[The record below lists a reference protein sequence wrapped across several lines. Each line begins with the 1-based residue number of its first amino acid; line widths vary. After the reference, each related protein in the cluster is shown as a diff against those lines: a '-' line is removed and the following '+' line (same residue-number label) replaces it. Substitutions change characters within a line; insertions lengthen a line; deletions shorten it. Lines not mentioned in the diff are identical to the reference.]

1 MLFRSFEEF
10 QKGPNNA
17 TRTKIVSVFF
27 KCLYSESS
35 QTIEAANDALKVV
48 LSQTTKLPKDLL
60 QNGLRPVLANL
71 QDPRRLSTHGL
82 DGLARLLQLLTTYFK
97 VEIGS
102 RLLDHI
108 KVLAE
113 PNALQRISFTLIE
126 QNDQMKIIA
135 AVFNIFHLL
144 PPAAEHFKER

>member
-1 MLFRSFEEF
+1 
-10 QKGPNNA
+10 
-17 TRTKIVSVFF
+17 VFF
-27 KCLYSESS
+27 KCLYSESK

-48 LSQTTKLPKDLL
+48 LSQTTKLAKRSATEWPSSCFG
-60 QNGLRPVLANL
+60 QSSGS
-71 QDPRRLSTHGL
+71 RRLSTHGL

-97 VEIGS
+97 VEIGC

-113 PNALQRISFTLIE
+113 PNILQRISFTLIE
-126 QNDQMKIIA
+126 QNEQMKIIA

-144 PPAAEHFKER
+144 PPAAEHFKERLDRHGLGS